1 MKQTFLHATV
11 IAVTLALAA
20 PAASANEAPGTLLS
34 TSAVP
39 ASEGQRIRYT
49 STNEVGEIVEVTGA
63 LYDTPHARGLIALAP
78 GTRGMADHCA
88 PSAGEALLSSIK
100 GDSIGINYEA
110 PLVGELTRAGY
121 RVVVTDYIGLGT
133 PGTHTYLNRIEQGHA
148 LIDAARAT
156 AKDNEAIAFWGYS
169 QGGGAAAAAAE
180 LVADY
185 APELDVRATFAGA
198 PPADPL
204 AVMQQGTAGMLDTV
218 VGYATVSYASTYP
231 EFRDALDEYLTE
243 EGHRWL
249 AALEHHCITDAPIP
263 HGDILTGGRTLAE
276 LALEDERFTRTLN
289 HNTLGQVGV
298 SMPIMVMTNPD
309 DDLVPAPQAI
319 QLAKD
324 YEAHGSDVTREIV
337 ELHGTV
343 SNPLSSLIAPDFEEA
358 DALARASSYPIS
370 NIPVAGHAAPLLFN
384 YGDALEWLAKYMPG
398 KQVNP
403 GQVAVTTV
411 VAILAVIAALV
422 PVLAPG
428 FWPAVGRMFT

>member
-1 MKQTFLHATV
+1 MKHTFLRATAL
-11 IAVTLALAA
+11 AVVLALAP
-20 PAASANEAPGTLLS
+20 PAVASEAPGTLLATS
-34 TSAVP
+34 TVP
-39 ASEGQRIRYT
+39 ATSGERIRYT
-49 STNEVGEIVEVTGA
+49 STTEAGEIVEVTGA

-88 PSAGEALLSSIK
+88 PSAGAAMLSSIE

-110 PLVGELTRAGY
+110 PLVSQLTRAGY

-133 PGTHTYLNRIEQGHA
+133 PGTHTYLNRIEQGRA

-156 AKDNEAIAFWGYS
+156 AHDDEAIAFWGYS
-169 QGGGAAAAAAE
+169 QGGAAAAAAAE

-204 AVMQQGTAGMLDTV
+204 AIMRQGSAGMLETV
-218 VGYATVSYASTYP
+218 VGYATISYASTYP
-231 EFRDALDEYLTE
+231 EFRDALDDYLTE

-249 AALEHHCITDAPIP
+249 AALEAHCITDPPIP
-263 HGDILTGGRTLAE
+263 HGEILTEGRTLAE
-276 LALEDERFTRTLN
+276 LAADDERFTRTLN
-289 HNTLGQVGV
+289 HNKLGQVGV

-309 DDLVPAPQAI
+309 DDLVPEPQAT
-319 QLAKD
+319 QLAED
-324 YEAHGSDVTREIV
+324 YAAHGSDVTH
-337 ELHGTV
+337 ELVQLRGTV
-343 SNPLSSLIAPDFEEA
+343 TNPLSSLTAPVFEEA
-358 DALARASSYPIS
+358 GKLARASSYPIS

-384 YGDALEWLAKYMPG
+384 YGDALEWLAQYMPG
-398 KQVNP
+398 KQINP
-403 GQVAVTTV
+403 GQVAATTV